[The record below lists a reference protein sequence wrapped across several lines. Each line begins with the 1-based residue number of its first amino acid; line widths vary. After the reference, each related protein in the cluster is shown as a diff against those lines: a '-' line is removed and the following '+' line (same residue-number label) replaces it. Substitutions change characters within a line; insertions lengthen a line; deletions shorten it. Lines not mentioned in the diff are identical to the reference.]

1 MNIFNDIYNETEKE
15 DDWGWFIRLD
25 LDNTT
30 PMTNKKTNYICKNL
44 QTIHENQ
51 EYHDTTMK
59 TLPTR
64 YTQYKNPVFN
74 IDFMSKTT
82 SHTTPNTTPNTNK
95 NKYFILKTKYD
106 FFKNLLINGLFY
118 NCIYFEYIYK
128 CINPFWCYKQNK

>member
-74 IDFMSKTT
+74 IDFMSVDCEGLDMEVLESNDWDIFRPKLICIEHSIDKTLLSNFMNSKNYT
-82 SHTTPNTTPNTNK
+82 KIYENIGNTF
-95 NKYFILKTKYD
+95 YETK
-106 FFKNLLINGLFY
+106 
-118 NCIYFEYIYK
+118 
-128 CINPFWCYKQNK
+128 